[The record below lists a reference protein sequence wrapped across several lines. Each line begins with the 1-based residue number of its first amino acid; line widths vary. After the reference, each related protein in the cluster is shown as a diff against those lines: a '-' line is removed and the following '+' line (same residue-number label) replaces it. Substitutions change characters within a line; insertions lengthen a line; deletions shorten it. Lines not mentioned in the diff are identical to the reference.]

1 MSEHE
6 LWNELGNLYFLSG
19 SYDQAIHAYTRSVA
33 LDKGFGRSY
42 SNMATTYV
50 QKGRYGEA
58 IILYKRGLKLLTDD
72 REKALTWHKL
82 GDVYRT
88 LKEYE
93 LATSAYHKADELT
106 LDVFPGVGAEYDV
119 DILLNCKPANGEAIH
134 FVDQIQEKP
143 CSDKVNNDP
152 PPTSTSSQ
160 KMHPFIE
167 EFTPW
172 QFDDQAVPE
181 EDQVSFDSFDDETWS
196 MEITGNLEAEDS
208 IIFKEPLKW
217 EVFRSSESS
226 FSHHESQVEINTD
239 ASASPS
245 ITFDG
250 SMVGMWLPQPLSPV
264 SNYRSNDVQATVIE
278 QQVLEVETMVAE
290 EEPTQVIVITSEPES
305 VTPVP
310 EFIVEHMTD
319 PEAVQYETQ
328 VEPLTVELTK
338 GERRVIL
345 FDIDKYKRIL
355 EINPQNAFAWDTLGG
370 QYKALGEY
378 EEAINAFQKAVSLDS
393 SKAHYFHHL
402 GLVYA
407 AVERFD
413 DATAA
418 FELVIEIDPHHSLAH
433 ATLGGYYRKKGMD
446 ELAQGYID
454 KARGLLDEDENEYN
468 RACMEAICGNSDL
481 ALELL
486 EAALKNKQTYVN
498 WARRDPDFDFIRSDP
513 RFYTLLAT
521 YAKKS
526 A

>member
-19 SYDQAIHAYTRSVA
+19 SYDQAIHAYTRSVS
-33 LDKGFGRSY
+33 LDKGSGRSY
-42 SNMATTYV
+42 SNMATAYV
-50 QKGRYGEA
+50 QKGKYGEA

-72 REKALTWHKL
+72 REKALTWYKL
-82 GDVYRT
+82 GNVYRT

-93 LATSAYHKADELT
+93 LATNAYHQADELT
-106 LDVFPGVGAEYDV
+106 LDMFPVAGSEHDA
-119 DILLNCKPANGEAIH
+119 DILLNCKPINGETFH
-134 FVDQIQEKP
+134 FVDQAQDEP
-143 CSDKVNNDP
+143 FLEKVNTEP
-152 PPTSTSSQ
+152 PPTATANLET
-160 KMHPFIE
+160 HPFIE
-167 EFTPW
+167 ELTPW
-172 QFDDQAVPE
+172 QFNEQTAPE
-181 EDQVSFDSFDDETWS
+181 EDQVSFDHETWS
-196 MEITGNLEAEDS
+196 MEITGNFETEDS
-208 IIFKEPLKW
+208 VIFKEPLKW
-217 EVFRSSESS
+217 EVFRSNESS
-226 FSHHESQVEINTD
+226 FGNRESQEVIHTD
-239 ASASPS
+239 EATSPS
-245 ITFDG
+245 KIFDG
-250 SMVGMWLPQPLSPV
+250 NVTGMWLPQPLSPV
-264 SNYRSNDVQATVIE
+264 SNYRSNDVQATVME
-278 QQVLEVETMVAE
+278 QQALEVETMVAE
-290 EEPTQVIVITSEPES
+290 EEPDHVIVIAQEPES

-310 EFIVEHMTD
+310 EFMVEHMTD

-370 QYKALGEY
+370 RYKALGEY

-413 DATAA
+413 DAIAA
-418 FELVIEIDPHHSLAH
+418 FELVIEIDPNHSLAH
-433 ATLGGYYRKKGMD
+433 ATLGGYYRKKGKD
-446 ELAQGYID
+446 ELAQEYIE
-454 KARGLLDEDENEYN
+454 KARSLLDADENEYN
-468 RACMEAICGNSDL
+468 RACMEAICGNSER

-486 EAALKNKQTYVN
+486 EVALKNKQTYVN

-513 RFYTLLAT
+513 RFHTLLAT

-526 A
+526 T

>member
-19 SYDQAIHAYTRSVA
+19 SYDQAIHAYTRSVS

-42 SNMATTYV
+42 SNMAMAYV
-50 QKGRYGEA
+50 QKGKYGEA

-106 LDVFPGVGAEYDV
+106 LDVFPGVGAEHDV
-119 DILLNCKPANGEAIH
+119 DILLNCKPINGEAFH
-134 FVDQIQEKP
+134 LVDQIQEEP
-143 CSDKVNNDP
+143 CLEKVNSEP
-152 PPTSTSSQ
+152 LPTATANLET
-160 KMHPFIE
+160 HPFIE

-172 QFDDQAVPE
+172 QFDEQVAPE
-181 EDQVSFDSFDDETWS
+181 EDQVSLSNETWS

-208 IIFKEPLKW
+208 VIFKEPLKW

-226 FSHHESQVEINTD
+226 FSNHESQEEINTD

-245 ITFDG
+245 ITFEG

-264 SNYRSNDVQATVIE
+264 SSYRSNDVQSTVME
-278 QQVLEVETMVAE
+278 QQALEVETMVAD
-290 EEPTQVIVITSEPES
+290 EEPTHVIVITPEPES

-310 EFIVEHMTD
+310 EFMVEHMTD
-319 PEAVQYETQ
+319 PGAVQYETQ
-328 VEPLTVELTK
+328 VEPLTVELTN
-338 GERRVIL
+338 GERRAIL
-345 FDIDKYKRIL
+345 ADIEKYKRVL
-355 EINPQNAFAWDTLGG
+355 DINPQNAFAWDTLGS

-413 DATAA
+413 DAIAA
-418 FELVIEIDPHHSLAH
+418 FELVIEIDPNHSLAH
-433 ATLGGYYRKKGMD
+433 ATLGGYYRKKGMN
-446 ELAQGYID
+446 EQAQEYID
-454 KARGLLDEDENEYN
+454 KARGFLEADENEYN

-486 EAALKNKQTYVN
+486 EVALKNKQTYVN

-513 RFYTLLAT
+513 RFHALLTT
-521 YAKKS
+521 YSKKS